1 MLENGI
7 KITSSLHQSID
18 MVLLKNQSYFD
29 NLREVVKSAVKHNL
43 LRLRARVDQD
53 SWEEHQVNTFEQFW
67 VLMARLKSIQID

>member
-1 MLENGI
+1 MDPKYYWSKICI
-7 KITSSLHQSID
+7 KITSLFPQSID

-29 NLREVVKSAVKHNL
+29 NLREVVKDAVKHNL

-67 VLMARLKSIQID
+67 VFV

>member
-1 MLENGI
+1 
-7 KITSSLHQSID
+7 

-29 NLREVVKSAVKHNL
+29 NLREVVKSAVNHNL

-67 VLMARLKSIQID
+67 VRAICLMARLKSI

>member
-1 MLENGI
+1 MTQKYYCSENCI

-53 SWEEHQVNTFEQFW
+53 SWEEHQVNTFE
-67 VLMARLKSIQID
+67 

>member
-1 MLENGI
+1 
-7 KITSSLHQSID
+7 

-29 NLREVVKSAVKHNL
+29 NLREVVKDAVKHNL

-67 VLMARLKSIQID
+67 VRAKRLFV